1 MLNSV
6 GMAKMPGAC
15 LEVCW
20 RGDAALL
27 SAGAVYTWLW
37 RSSSEGLEPVMGGWW
52 LLLLLLCR
60 YKNKRNA
67 T

>member
-27 SAGAVYTWLW
+27 SAGAVYTFW